1 MMDGRE
7 EVRMVGGC
15 LLQGVFLWIELTVFI
30 VIAALVAEEVAPAL
44 RARGY
49 DTDIGTGFL
58 LAAGL
63 GCAMA
68 IYPTLWLHRLL
79 RRRNRRG

>member
-1 MMDGRE
+1 MDQRGD
-7 EVRMVGGC
+7 VRMVGGC
-15 LLQGVFLWIELTVFI
+15 LLQGVFLWIELTVF
-30 VIAALVAEEVAPAL
+30 VAIAALVAEEVAPAL
-44 RARGY
+44 QARGY

-63 GCAMA
+63 GGAMA

-79 RRRNRRG
+79 RRWSRR